1 MNCDRN
7 FGARLCGFFQGGCSS
22 SSTQRIPRASKMIN
36 DNKAFPIVLADRKEE
51 YSKKRVHRISEYWSP
66 GVESL
71 TLEISY
77 KISSSCVRKM
87 KSTFLIFT
95 KSACWLHDQISTPSM
110 CRGKPVH
117 WDVAT
122 LRFGLLA
129 MQQTGIPTIHLGLAF
144 WNVLEISANG
154 FSLWAALPT
163 WLYRF

>member
-1 MNCDRN
+1 MNSDRN

-22 SSTQRIPRASKMIN
+22 SSAQRIPRAPKMIN

-51 YSKKRVHRISEYWSP
+51 YSKKRVHRISEHWSP
-66 GVESL
+66 GVEFNPCNQL
-71 TLEISY
+71 QNVFQLHEEDEIYFPHFHRICLLAAQSGFY
-77 KISSSCVRKM
+77 TKYVQRETNALRCSN
-87 KSTFLIFT
+87 TF
-95 KSACWLHDQISTPSM
+95 
-110 CRGKPVH
+110 
-117 WDVAT
+117 
-122 LRFGLLA
+122 RFGLLA